1 MNEDYLTLRSVDTN
15 LKGSDGIISW
25 YIPDSFYTNDRGAV
39 CDFQICLFDISGPGG
54 ILPGP
59 EYFSVE
65 CDLPVY
71 NSDDTTNDN
80 FNLCGIISNDIT
92 TQFVGQLP
100 SYRTTAR
107 PRKISILIR
116 RPGDERLDWT
126 VAGVDGLFV
135 FRFRYYDPERETKEY
150 NDTFYKTL

>member
-15 LKGSDGIISW
+15 LKGSDGIITW
-25 YIPDSFYTNDRGAV
+25 YIPASYYTNQRGSV
-39 CDFQICLFDISGPGG
+39 CDFQISIFSVAGPTGLPDI
-54 ILPGP
+54 

-65 CDLPVY
+65 CDLPAY

-80 FNLCGIISNDIT
+80 WSVCGFLTQDIT
-92 TQFVGQLP
+92 TQFVGELP

-116 RPGDERLDWT
+116 RAGGELLDWT
-126 VAGVDGLFV
+126 NPPPILFPI
-135 FRFRYYDPERETKEY
+135 FATLC
-150 NDTFYKTL
+150 NDFAPKRAL